1 MRDKTYQKIKYWLGL
16 QFQEMNILTI
26 IYAILLIFFI
36 PGYTLVQAMFPR
48 KGELDLE
55 YDGLYRLALS
65 MGLSIAIVIFDGFL
79 LDWLSRDFGLQSSPG
94 IGLLKGPYISLS
106 LWIITAVFFVIGW
119 YRGAYPLLG
128 IIHPKLYRE
137 APPYT
142 PSAEKIRDEN
152 LKELKKLV
160 DERVRLKKQIKEY
173 RAKEKSSAQSMRKYY
188 RTKKAEFSRR
198 LEEIDRKIEE
208 LENRVEEGTDVI

>member
-1 MRDKTYQKIKYWLGL
+1 
-16 QFQEMNILTI
+16 MNILAL

-55 YDGLYRLALS
+55 YDNLYRFALS

-79 LDWLSRDFGLQSSPG
+79 LDWLSRNFALQSSPG
-94 IGLLKGPYISLS
+94 IGLLQEPYLSLS
-106 LWIITAVFFVIGW
+106 IWSISAVFFVIGW

-160 DERVRLKKQIKEY
+160 DERASLKRQIKEY
-173 RAKEKSSAQSMRKYY
+173 RTKEKSSARSMRKYY
-188 RTKKAEFSRR
+188 QTKKAELSRR
-198 LEEIDRKIEE
+198 LEDIDRRIEE
-208 LENRVEEGTDVI
+208 LEKKVEEGADAV

>member
-1 MRDKTYQKIKYWLGL
+1 MD
-16 QFQEMNILTI
+16 ILRL
-26 IYAILLIFFI
+26 IYATLLIFFI

-55 YDGLYRLALS
+55 FDRLYRLALA
-65 MGLSIAIVIFDGFL
+65 MGLSIAIVIFDGFF
-79 LDWLSRDFGLQSSPG
+79 LDWMTRTFSLQSSPG
-94 IGLLKGPYISLS
+94 VGLVQEPYLSLS
-106 LWIITAVFFVIGW
+106 LWTISAVLFVIGW

-142 PSAEKIRDEN
+142 PSADKMRDET
-152 LKELKKLV
+152 LRELKKLV
-160 DERVRLKKQIKEY
+160 DERARLKRQIREY
-173 RAKEKSSAQSMRKYY
+173 RTKERSSAKSMRKYY
-188 RTKKAEFSRR
+188 QTKKAELSKR

-208 LENRVEEGTDVI
+208 LEKRAEEGLDVI